1 MPDNVFWSKCVH
13 NMLRTVIFVMS
24 DFRFSVSMRFQRTIY
39 NFLVILAGLLVTSS
53 FNFMTGPVV
62 PRAERIDPPFLD
74 TNNAWVD
81 SIYESLSKDERIA
94 QLFMVRAY
102 SNKGDEHV
110 ESILKL
116 IKKYNIGGLCF
127 FQGGPVRQVNLTNL
141 YQATARTPLMVAQ
154 DFEWGLGMRLDSTLS
169 YPRQMML
176 GAIQDE
182 KIIYQ
187 MGLDIA
193 AQMKSIGVH
202 MNLAPVLDVNN
213 NPRNPVI
220 NSRSFGEDVQNVS
233 LKGIAYFNGL
243 QDGGVLCTAKHFP
256 GHGDTESDSH
266 YTLPVIPHGK
276 KRLWSTELYP
286 FQEAINVG
294 LAGVMTAH
302 LHLPAL
308 DSTTNLASSLSRNI
322 VTGILK
328 EEMGFKG
335 LIVTDAL
342 DMAGADEYH
351 NPGDLE
357 ALAFE
362 AGNDML
368 LIPSDIGRAIS
379 TIRKK
384 IRKGEISWGRVEE
397 SCKKILAAKYWVGL
411 PDIQPLETGK
421 LYEDLHRNEYR
432 LTQSRLVQ
440 ASLTLVQNKGDIL
453 PVMRLDTL
461 KLATVAIGSTV
472 KNNFQEYIDLYV
484 PATHFNIRRDTTAD
498 AYIKLL
504 NRLDSFNLVI
514 AGVHNTDMRVSRN
527 YGITENSVLFLN
539 MLSRLKPTIACVFAN
554 PYSLGGSS
562 FGDQFAGLLM
572 CYEDTELAQ
581 KICPQLIFGGI
592 PASGRLPVSS
602 GKSYKSGAGITSIGN
617 YRLRY
622 GLAEEAGIDS
632 RQLYKA
638 DSIALDAIQQK
649 VMPGCQILA
658 ARDGLVFYHRA
669 FGHHTYARK
678 VSVKKTDLY
687 DVASIT
693 KIASTLP
700 VLMQLTEEGKFD
712 VNDSLKKYMPAL
724 DTCDKGDLVI
734 KDILTHQARLTPFIP
749 FYHSTIEP
757 LNADE
762 PLISRKFS
770 WKYPFRLSN
779 HIFLNKNLSYVDS
792 VYAREY
798 SDDFPVQVAENL
810 YINKTYRDSI
820 LLWIVNSELLK
831 RREYLYSDLGYYFFH
846 RIIEDITGIPI
857 EEYISDHLFNP
868 LGAHYTGYLP
878 LQRFSKSSIVPTEND
893 LVFRRQLLQGY
904 VHDPGAA
911 MLGGVACHAGIF
923 SNVNDLA
930 KIMQMY
936 LNSGSYGGEQFI
948 DPAVLNLYNSS
959 PNLRNGNRRG
969 LGFDKPEMDYEKEG
983 PTCQCVSASSFGHS
997 GFTGTLAWA
1006 DPESGIIYVFL
1017 SNRIH
1022 PDQDNPKLVEMNVR
1036 TKIQEVFH
1044 RAILNKKIN

>member
-1 MPDNVFWSKCVH
+1 MPYNVFSFKCVH
-13 NMLRTVIFVMS
+13 NIIRTAIFAMS
-24 DFRFSVSMRFQRTIY
+24 DFRFSVSMRFQRMIY
-39 NFLVILAGLLVTSS
+39 NFLVILASLLITSS
-53 FNFMTGPVV
+53 FNFIPEPLVSQK
-62 PRAERIDPPFLD
+62 EKIDPPFLD
-74 TNNAWVD
+74 STNAWVD
-81 SIYESLSKDERIA
+81 SVYESLSKDERIA

-102 SNKGDEHV
+102 SNKGQEHV

-116 IKKYNIGGLCF
+116 INKYNIGGLCF
-127 FQGGPVRQVNLTNL
+127 FQGGPARQVNLTNL
-141 YQATARTPLMVAQ
+141 YQATSKTPLMVAQ

-182 KIIYQ
+182 KLIYQ

-213 NPRNPVI
+213 NPKNPVI

-233 LKGIAYFNGL
+233 VKGIAYFKGL

-286 FQEAINVG
+286 FREAINLG

-302 LHLPAL
+302 LQLPAL
-308 DSTTNLASSLSRNI
+308 DSTSNLASSLSRNI

-328 EEMGFKG
+328 EEIGFKG

-342 DMAGADEYH
+342 DMAGADKYH

-368 LIPSDIGRAIS
+368 LIPSDIGGSIS

-411 PDIQPLETGK
+411 HDIKTLETKK
-421 LYEDLHRNEYR
+421 LYEDLHRDEYR
-432 LTQSRLVQ
+432 TTQSMLVK
-440 ASLTLVQNKGDIL
+440 ASLTLVRNQGDFL

-461 KLATVAIGSTV
+461 KLATVAIGSMV
-472 KNNFQEYIDLYV
+472 KNNFQNYIDLYA
-484 PATHFNIRRDTTAD
+484 PATHFNIRRDAP
-498 AYIKLL
+498 AESFVNLM

-514 AGVHNTDMRVSRN
+514 AGIHNTDMRVSEN

-562 FGDQFAGLLM
+562 FGDQFTGLLM
-572 CYEDTELAQ
+572 CYEDSELAQ
-581 KICPQLIFGGI
+581 QICPQLIFGGI
-592 PASGRLPVSS
+592 PASGRLSVSS
-602 GKSYKSGAGITSIGN
+602 GKVYKSGAGITTTGN
-617 YRLRY
+617 FRLRY
-622 GLAEEAGIDS
+622 GFPEEAGIDS
-632 RQLYKA
+632 RELYKA
-638 DSIALDAIQQK
+638 DSIALDAIKQK
-649 VMPGCQILA
+649 VMPGCQVLA
-658 ARDGLVFYHRA
+658 ARNGLVFYHRA
-669 FGHHTYARK
+669 FGHHTYTRK
-678 VSVKKTDLY
+678 DSVKNTDLY
-687 DVASIT
+687 DIASIT

-700 VLMQLTEEGKFD
+700 ILMKLTEEGKFD
-712 VNDSLKKYMPAL
+712 VNDSLKNYMPDL
-724 DTCDKGDLVI
+724 DTCDKGDLVV
-734 KDILTHQARLTPFIP
+734 KDILTHQSRLTPFIP
-749 FYHSTIEP
+749 FYYSTIQP
-757 LNADE
+757 MDKDE
-762 PLISRKFS
+762 PLISRKLSRKFP
-770 WKYPFRLSN
+770 YRLSN
-779 HIFLNKNLSYVDS
+779 HIFLNKNLTYVDS

-798 SDDFPVQVAENL
+798 SEDFPVQVAEDL
-810 YINKTYRDSI
+810 YINKSYRDSI
-820 LLWIVNSELLK
+820 LLWIVNSELNGRK
-831 RREYLYSDLGYYFFH
+831 EYLYSDLGYYFFH
-846 RIIEDITGIPI
+846 PIIEDIMGIPI
-857 EEYISDHLFNP
+857 EKYISEQFFNP

-878 LQRFSKSSIVPTEND
+878 LQRFSKTSIVPTEND
-893 LVFRRQLLQGY
+893 LVFRRQLLQGH

-923 SNVNDLA
+923 SNANDLA

-936 LNSGSYGGEQFI
+936 LNGGRYGGEEFL
-948 DPAVLNLYNSS
+948 DPAIIDLYNTP
-959 PNLRNGNRRG
+959 PNLRKGNRRA
-969 LGFDKPEMDYEKEG
+969 LGFDKPEMDYDKEG

-1006 DPESGIIYVFL
+1006 DPASGIIYIFL

-1022 PDQDNPKLVEMNVR
+1022 PDQDNPKMVEMDVR

-1044 RAILNKKIN
+1044 RAVIEHNN

>member
-1 MPDNVFWSKCVH
+1 MSYNVFSFKCVH
-13 NMLRTVIFVMS
+13 NMIRTVIFVMS
-24 DFRFSVSMRFQRTIY
+24 DFRFSASMRSQQTIY
-39 NFLVILAGLLVTSS
+39 NFLVILASLLVTSS
-53 FNFMTGPVV
+53 FHFLPEPV
-62 PRAERIDPPFLD
+62 ASQKKRINPPFLD
-74 TNNAWVD
+74 STNAWVD
-81 SIYESLSKDERIA
+81 SVYESLSRDERIA

-102 SNKGDEHV
+102 SNKDQAHV
-110 ESILKL
+110 DSIMKV
-116 IKKYNIGGLCF
+116 IKKYNIGGLVF

-141 YQATARTPLMVAQ
+141 YQANSKTPLMVAQ
-154 DFEWGLGMRLDSTLS
+154 DFEWGLGMRLDSALN

-176 GAIQDE
+176 GAIEDDR
-182 KIIYQ
+182 IIYQ

-266 YTLPVIPHGK
+266 FTLPVIPHGK

-286 FQEAINVG
+286 FREAINEG

-308 DSTTNLASSLSRNI
+308 DSTSNLASSLSKKI

-342 DMAGADEYH
+342 DMAGADKFH

-357 ALAFE
+357 ALAFV

-368 LIPSDIGRAIS
+368 LIPSDIGRSIS
-379 TIRKK
+379 TIKKK
-384 IRKGEISWGRVEE
+384 IRLGEISWERIEE

-411 PDIQPLETGK
+411 PDIGPLETEG
-421 LYEDLHRNEYR
+421 LYEDLHREKYR
-432 LTQSRLVQ
+432 TTQSRLVK
-440 ASLTLVQNKGDIL
+440 AFLTLVRNKGDIL
-453 PVMRLDTL
+453 PLMRLDTL

-472 KNNFQEYIDLYV
+472 KNDFQEYIDLYV
-484 PATHFNIRRDTTAD
+484 PATHFNIQRDATAD
-498 AYIKLL
+498 SFIDLL
-504 NRLDSFNLVI
+504 NKLDSFNLVI
-514 AGVHNTDMRVSRN
+514 AGIFNTDMRVSRN
-527 YGITENSVLFLN
+527 YGISENSVLFLN
-539 MLSRLKPTIACVFAN
+539 MLSRLKPTVACVFAN
-554 PYSLGGSS
+554 PYSLGNFS
-562 FGDQFAGLLM
+562 FGDKFDGLLM
-572 CYEDTELAQ
+572 CYEDSELAQ
-581 KICPQLIFGGI
+581 QICPQLIFGGI
-592 PASGRLPVSS
+592 PAAGKLPVSS
-602 GKSYKSGAGITSIGN
+602 GKAYKSGSGINTRGN

-622 GLAEEAGIDS
+622 GFAEEAGINS
-632 RQLYKA
+632 RLLYKA
-638 DSIALDAIQQK
+638 DSIALDTIQQK

-658 ARDGLVFYHRA
+658 ARNGLVFYHRA
-669 FGHHTYARK
+669 FGHHTYSRK
-678 VSVKKTDLY
+678 DSVNKTDLY

-700 VLMQLTEEGKFD
+700 VLMKLTEEGRFD
-712 VNDSLKKYMPAL
+712 VKDSLKHYMPAL
-724 DTCDKGDLVI
+724 DTCEKGDLLI
-734 KDILTHQARLTPFIP
+734 RDILTHQARLTPFIP
-749 FYHSTIEP
+749 FYYSTIKP
-757 LNADE
+757 LNPYE
-762 PLISRKFS
+762 HMISRKLSSRF
-770 WKYPFRLSN
+770 PFKLSN
-779 HIFLNKNLSYVDS
+779 HIYLNKNLTYVDS
-792 VYAREY
+792 VYAPVY
-798 SDDFPVQVAENL
+798 SENFPVQVAENL

-820 LLWIVNSELLK
+820 LHWIVSSELL
-831 RREYLYSDLGYYFFH
+831 RRKEYLYSDLGYYFFH

-857 EEYISDHLFNP
+857 EEYTNEEFFKP
-868 LGAHYTGYLP
+868 LGAFYTGYLP
-878 LQRFSKSSIVPTEND
+878 LQRFSKSIIVPTEND

-936 LNSGSYGGEQFI
+936 LNKGSYGGEQFL
-948 DPAVLNLYNSS
+948 DPAVIDLYNSS
-959 PNLRNGNRRG
+959 PNLRYGNRRG
-969 LGFDKPEMDYEKEG
+969 LGFDKPEMNYKKDG

-997 GFTGTLAWA
+997 GFTGTIAWA

-1017 SNRIH
+1017 SNRIY

-1036 TKIQEVFH
+1036 TKIQEVF
-1044 RAILNKKIN
+1044 NKAVIEQNN

>member
-1 MPDNVFWSKCVH
+1 MI
-13 NMLRTVIFVMS
+13 RTVIFAMS
-24 DFRFSVSMRFQRTIY
+24 DFRFSASMRFQQTVY
-39 NFLVILAGLLVTSS
+39 NFLVILASLLVTSS
-53 FNFMTGPVV
+53 FHFLPEPV
-62 PRAERIDPPFLD
+62 ASQKKRIDPPFLD
-74 TNNAWVD
+74 STNAWVD
-81 SIYESLSKDERIA
+81 SVYESLSRDERIA

-102 SNKGDEHV
+102 SNKDQAHV
-110 ESILKL
+110 DSILKV
-116 IKKYNIGGLCF
+116 IKKYNIGGLVF

-141 YQATARTPLMVAQ
+141 YQATSKTPLMVAQ
-154 DFEWGLGMRLDSTLS
+154 DFEWGLGMRLDSALS

-176 GAIQDE
+176 GAIEDD

-213 NPRNPVI
+213 NPKNPVI

-233 LKGIAYFNGL
+233 HKGIAYFHGL

-266 YTLPVIPHGK
+266 HTLPVIPHGK
-276 KRLWSTELYP
+276 KRLRSTELYP
-286 FQEAINVG
+286 FGEAINEG

-308 DSTTNLASSLSRNI
+308 DSTSNLASSLSRNI

-342 DMAGADEYH
+342 DMAGVDKFH

-357 ALAFE
+357 ALAFV

-368 LIPSDIGRAIS
+368 LIPSDIGRSIS
-379 TIRKK
+379 TIKKK
-384 IRKGEISWGRVEE
+384 IRQGEITWERIEE

-411 PDIQPLETGK
+411 SDIRPKETEG
-421 LYEDLHRNEYR
+421 LYEDLHRDEYR
-432 LTQSRLVQ
+432 TTQSRLVK
-440 ASLTLVQNKGDIL
+440 ASLTLVRNKGDIL
-453 PVMRLDTL
+453 PLMRLDTL

-472 KNNFQEYIDLYV
+472 KNDFQEYIDLYV
-484 PATHFNIRRDTTAD
+484 PATHFNIQRDATAD
-498 AYIKLL
+498 SYIRLL

-539 MLSRLKPTIACVFAN
+539 MLSRLKPTVACVFAN
-554 PYSLGGSS
+554 PYSLGNSS
-562 FGDQFAGLLM
+562 FGDKFEGLLM
-572 CYEDTELAQ
+572 CYEDSELAQ
-581 KICPQLIFGGI
+581 QICPQLIFGGI
-592 PASGRLPVSS
+592 PAIGKLPVSS
-602 GKSYKSGAGITSIGN
+602 GKAYKSGSGIDTRGN

-622 GLAEEAGIDS
+622 GFAEEAGINS
-632 RQLYKA
+632 RLLYKA

-658 ARDGLVFYHRA
+658 ARNGLVFYHRA
-669 FGHHTYARK
+669 FGHHTYTRK
-678 VSVKKTDLY
+678 DSVEKTDLY

-700 VLMQLTEEGKFD
+700 VLMKLTEEGRFD

-724 DTCDKGDLVI
+724 DTCEKGDLLI
-734 KDILTHQARLTPFIP
+734 RDILTHQARLTPFIP
-749 FYHSTIEP
+749 FYYSTIEP
-757 LNADE
+757 LDPDE
-762 PLISRKFS
+762 PMISRKLSSRF
-770 WKYPFRLSN
+770 PFKLSN
-779 HIFLNKNLSYVDS
+779 HIYLNKNLTYVDS
-792 VYAREY
+792 VYAPKY

-810 YINKTYRDSI
+810 YIKKSYRDSI
-820 LLWIVNSELLK
+820 LRWIVNSELLSK
-831 RREYLYSDLGYYFFH
+831 KEYLYSDLGYYLFH

-857 EEYISDHLFNP
+857 EEYTSDQFFKP

-923 SNVNDLA
+923 SNANDLA

-936 LNSGSYGGEQFI
+936 LNKGSYGGEQFI
-948 DPAVLNLYNSS
+948 DPAVIDLYNSS
-959 PNLRNGNRRG
+959 PNLRYGNRRG
-969 LGFDKPEMDYEKEG
+969 LGFDKPEMNYNKEG

-997 GFTGTLAWA
+997 GFTGTIAWA
-1006 DPESGIIYVFL
+1006 DPESGIIYIFL

-1022 PDQDNPKLVEMNVR
+1022 PDQDNPKLVEMNIR

-1044 RAILNKKIN
+1044 SAVIEQNN